1 MLSIG
6 KMGHGQEGY
15 YLGKVAEGAEDY
27 YSGEAE
33 AEGYWLGDAAEDLGL
48 QGKVD
53 ADQLTAMLTGTN
65 PASGEPL
72 GLRHVEDG
80 IPGFDLTFSSPKSVS
95 VLWALGGHPAAAEV
109 KAAHAAAVESGL
121 GYLQREACWTRRG
134 PGGREFL
141 KGNGFLAAGYV
152 HRSSRAG
159 DMQIHTHVLI
169 ANATFAEGRW
179 TRLHHPSLYEHA
191 KTASFIYEAHLRDE
205 LTRRLGVRWRK
216 VENGLSDIEGFD
228 PDHLRAF
235 STRREQ
241 ILEAAGEGASARA
254 RQIATL
260 ATREAKDRDLTTES
274 LRDLWREKAEEAG
287 LTRESI
293 RATLGHERQAPE
305 GQVAVA
311 EVEAAVTAHTSHFD
325 RRDVIQAVAN
335 CLPAGAPGDEV
346 EELADVYLATPD
358 VIGIATTAKGER
370 FTTRAIW
377 ELEQKAL
384 GTVEVMAAT
393 EDRAVVS
400 EIVVSRVLAKRPSMK
415 SDQEAMVGRLLGGG
429 EGLVVVVGEAGTGKT
444 YALTAAAEGWQVNGA
459 ELRVA
464 APTWRAANV
473 LRSEGLQATSVA
485 SLLGEFDRA
494 ARRGEAALGHRSVLV
509 VDEAGMVDSRN
520 LARLIDHA
528 QEADAKLVLIG
539 DPAQLGEIEAGGLFA
554 SIAARTEPV
563 VLDEVIRHRHELE
576 REGAKL
582 IREGEGREALSIYQG
597 AERVTVSDDPLARR
611 EAMVSDW
618 WRSYERGEDALMI
631 AKRNAEVR
639 ELNVLA
645 RQQMKAAGRLGGEEV
660 EVGGARFA
668 AGDQVI
674 TRINDQRQSIY
685 NRERW
690 RVERVDEASERLWLV
705 GIDTR
710 GRVCV
715 DSDYLGRLRE
725 RDGGPAIEHAYAAT
739 TYQAQGAT
747 VDTAFV
753 MADPSMDR
761 QEFYVATSRTREQT
775 YLYATPEIQFDRDEF
790 APRSPHLR
798 EGLDHIAEAAG
809 RDGSQVSAHDEALRQ
824 ELGQLPADELSRRLH
839 EVGAEAG
846 AEALNQGAYRRLDER
861 LREEIERLE
870 WISAARRKMPEPRR
884 WERRQGRAERELQED
899 RLFRREEGA
908 RRRIEQLRSERAEL
922 PEVNHEARAKVAVA
936 EHVLAERERAA
947 ATAARLSPPGYIK
960 SELGE
965 RSSDP
970 TKAATW
976 DKAVR
981 GIEGYRVRNGVVDR
995 DNALG
1000 PKPKD
1005 RAAEQ
1010 QQRLAREQLQRAQH
1024 ELGLKKQRSIERS
1037 MGLGIGR

>member
-33 AEGYWLGDAAEDLGL
+33 AEGYWLGDAATDLGL

-65 PASGEPL
+65 PASGESL

-80 IPGFDLTFSSPKSVS
+80 IPGFDLTFSAPKSVS
-95 VLWALGGHPAAAEV
+95 VLWALGGHPVAAEA
-109 KAAHAAAVESGL
+109 KAAHAAAVEAGL

-134 PGGREFL
+134 AGGREFL

-191 KTASFIYEAHLRDE
+191 KTASYIYEAHLRDE
-205 LTRRLGVRWRK
+205 LTRRLGVRWQE
-216 VENGLSDIEGFD
+216 VANGIAEIEGFD

-235 STRREQ
+235 STRRQQ

-274 LRDLWREKAEEAG
+274 LRDLWRQKAEEIG
-287 LTRESI
+287 LDRESI
-293 RATLGHERQAPE
+293 RAALGHSRQAPE

-311 EVEAAVTAHTSHFD
+311 EVEAAVTAHASHFD

-335 CLPAGAPGDEV
+335 CLPAGAPGHEV
-346 EELADVYLATPD
+346 EELADAYLATPD
-358 VIGIATTAKGER
+358 VIGIAATAKGER

-377 ELEQKAL
+377 ELERGAL
-384 GTVEVMAAT
+384 DRVEVMAAR
-393 EDRAVVS
+393 EDCALVS
-400 EIVVSRVLAKRPSMK
+400 EIVVARVLAKRPSMK
-415 SDQEAMVGRLLGGG
+415 ADQRAMVERLLRGG
-429 EGLVVVVGEAGTGKT
+429 EGVIVVVGEAGTGKT
-444 YALTAAAEGWQVNGA
+444 YALTAAAQGWATTGA

-473 LRSEGLQATSVA
+473 LRSEGLDATSVA
-485 SLLGEFDRA
+485 SLLAGFDRA
-494 ARRGEAALGHRSVLV
+494 AARGETVLGRRAVLV

-554 SIAARTEPV
+554 SIAARTEPI

-611 EAMVSDW
+611 EAMVEDW

-631 AKRNAEVR
+631 AKRNAEVS
-639 ELNVLA
+639 ELNALA
-645 RQQMKAAGRLGGEEV
+645 RERVKAAGRLGTEKI
-660 EVGGARFA
+660 EVGGASFA

-674 TRINDQRQSIY
+674 TRINDQRQNIY

-753 MADPSMDR
+753 TADPSMDR

-790 APRSPHLR
+790 APRSPHGR
-798 EGLDHIAEAAG
+798 QGLDHIAEAAE

-824 ELGQLPADELSRRLH
+824 EFGQLQTDELSRRVH
-839 EVGAEAG
+839 ELRAEAG
-846 AEALNQGAYRRLDER
+846 AEQEAQGAHRRVDER
-861 LREEIERLE
+861 LGEAVERLGSISAQREAMPELRRRERREE
-870 WISAARRKMPEPRR
+870 
-884 WERRQGRAERELQED
+884 RAERAAQERWLSLQE
-899 RLFRREEGA
+899 EGTGK
-908 RRRIEQLRSERAEL
+908 RIEQLRSERAEL
-922 PEVNHEARAKVAVA
+922 PEVRHEARARQSVA

-947 ATAARLSPPGYIK
+947 ATAARLSPPDYIK

-965 RSSDP
+965 RPSDP
-970 TKAATW
+970 TKAAAW
-976 DKAVR
+976 DRAVR

-995 DNALG
+995 DSALG

-1005 RAAEQ
+1005 RSAQLEQ
-1010 QQRLAREQLQRAQH
+1010 RHARERLQRAQR
-1024 ELGLKKQRSIERS
+1024 ELKLKKQRTAERS

>member
-6 KMGHGQEGY
+6 KMGHGQQGY

-27 YSGEAE
+27 YSGDGE

-53 ADQLTAMLTGTN
+53 ADHLTAMLTGTN

-72 GLRHVEDG
+72 GLRHVEGG
-80 IPGFDLTFSSPKSVS
+80 IPGFDLTFSAPKSVS
-95 VLWALGGHPAAAEV
+95 VLWALGGHPVAAEV
-109 KAAHAAAVESGL
+109 KAAHGAAVEAGL

-134 PGGREFL
+134 AGGREFL
-141 KGNGFLAAGYV
+141 KGSGFLAAGYV

-179 TRLHHPSLYEHA
+179 TRLHHLSIYEHA
-191 KTASFIYEAHLRDE
+191 KTASYIYEAHLRDE
-205 LTRRLGVRWRK
+205 LTRRLGVRWRE
-216 VENGLSDIEGFD
+216 VVNGLSEIEGFD

-235 STRREQ
+235 STRHQQ

-274 LRDLWREKAEEAG
+274 LRDLWREKATQLG
-287 LTRESI
+287 LDRDAI
-293 RATLGHERQAPE
+293 RATMGRSPVAAPKLT
-305 GQVAVA
+305 VRRVA
-311 EVEAAVTAHTSHFD
+311 ESVTADRSHFD
-325 RRDVIQAVAN
+325 RREAIQAIAN
-335 CLPAGAPGDEV
+335 CLPAGAPGAEV
-346 EELADVYLATPD
+346 ERLADAFLATPD
-358 VIGIATTAKGER
+358 VIGIAATAKGER

-384 GTVEVMAAT
+384 GTVEVMAAR
-393 EDRAVVS
+393 DDCAVVS

-415 SDQEAMVGRLLGGG
+415 PDQGAMVERLLGGG
-429 EGLVVVVGEAGTGKT
+429 EGVIVVVGEAGTGKT
-444 YALTAAAEGWQVNGA
+444 YALTAAAEGWTVSGA

-473 LRSEGLQATSVA
+473 LRSEGLRATSVA
-485 SLLGEFDRA
+485 SLLAEFDRA
-494 ARRGEAALGHRSVLV
+494 AGRGEAALGRRAVLV

-520 LARLIDHA
+520 LSRLIDHA
-528 QEADAKLVLIG
+528 QEAEAKLVLIG

-554 SIAARTEPV
+554 SIAARTEPI
-563 VLDEVIRHRHELE
+563 VLDEVIRHRYELE

-582 IREGEGREALSIYQG
+582 IREGAGGEAISIYQG

-618 WRSYERGEDALMI
+618 WRSFDQGEDALMI
-631 AKRNAEVR
+631 AKRNAEVA
-639 ELNVLA
+639 ELNALA
-645 RQQMKAAGRLGGEEV
+645 RERMKTAARLGSEEIA
-660 EVGGARFA
+660 VGGASFA

-674 TRINDQRQSIY
+674 TRINDQRAGIF

-798 EGLDHIAEAAG
+798 QGLDHIAEAAE

-824 ELGQLPADELSRRLH
+824 ELGQLPADDLLRRLH
-839 EVGAEAG
+839 ELRSEAG
-846 AEALNQGAYRRLDER
+846 AERHNEERHLRVETEIDRHTEHLEHYRSAGHQVHPANEERALER
-861 LREEIERLE
+861 LA
-870 WISAARRKMPEPRR
+870 AARV
-884 WERRQGRAERELQED
+884 EREK
-899 RLFRREEGA
+899 
-908 RRRIEQLRSERAEL
+908 L
-922 PEVNHEARAKVAVA
+922 PEVGHEARAKMVVA
-936 EHVLAERERAA
+936 EHLLAERGRAA
-947 ATAARLSPPGYIK
+947 ATAARLSPPDYIK
-960 SELGE
+960 HELGE
-965 RSSDP
+965 RPSDP
-970 TKAATW
+970 RKAAAW
-976 DKAVR
+976 DRAVR

-995 DNALG
+995 DSALG
-1000 PKPKD
+1000 PQPKD
-1005 RAAEQ
+1005 RARQAEQ
-1010 QQRLAREQLQRAQH
+1010 RQARERLQQAQR
-1024 ELGLKKQRSIERS
+1024 ELKLKVRTLERS
-1037 MGLGIGR
+1037 KGLGIGR